1 MSTTS
6 ATIRLEKC
14 DFLPSTCHS
23 LHPFAEFTQ
32 IGKLTLSLQ
41 VIQNVGEIIWVLY
54 GGYHQGFNL
63 GKNLAEATNLLL
75 DESEWGKWAAFA
87 VNCTCGDPIQV
98 CRIKFLMKM
107 PWFSKWLRDELCLVY
122 PHSTSGP
129 RKVPGP
135 CLEELELL
143 RESER
148 TEEIRHRIED
158 LKLQR
163 ISQSKVITNV
173 EHPKENLGDG
183 FVGTK
188 VL

>member
-1 MSTTS
+1 
-6 ATIRLEKC
+6 
-14 DFLPSTCHS
+14 
-23 LHPFAEFTQ
+23 
-32 IGKLTLSLQ
+32 LQ